1 MLFSNVFNFNRMFL
15 RLFFQYLIFLVRKI
29 IEIVTV
35 HENRFGNL
43 FFVLLRL
50 MCEEVLDKNSFFS
63 DFVLI

>member
-1 MLFSNVFNFNRMFL
+1 MFSNVFNFNRMFL

-35 HENRFGNL
+35 HENIFGNL

-50 MCEEVLDKNSFFS
+50 MCEEVLGKNSFFS

>member
-1 MLFSNVFNFNRMFL
+1 MFSNVFNFNRMFL

-35 HENRFGNL
+35 HENRFGSL

>member
-1 MLFSNVFNFNRMFL
+1 MNVFNFNRMFL

>member
-1 MLFSNVFNFNRMFL
+1 MFSNVFDFNRMFL

>member
-43 FFVLLRL
+43 FFVLLRI